1 MTQDAAWFDTGE
13 EGSEFL
19 LHARG
24 RWNVS
29 SLGAVDG
36 RLRAWRP
43 HPTRSVRIDLS
54 ELDSLDTAGAWVLY
68 RTVQQW
74 REAGLTAEI
83 ADVKADHAVL
93 LREVEA
99 NDHPCEIAPPSG
111 SAVLNVIRHVGEG
124 TYESYAE
131 VRDLLGFLGLVVT
144 ALGRTLANP
153 RRLRLTSLVHHIEQ
167 VGLNAL
173 PIVGLLSFLIGVV
186 LAYQGADQLQR
197 FGAQIFVV
205 NLIGIAVVREM
216 GILLAAIIVAGRSGS
231 AFTAEIRSMKL
242 REEIDAMR
250 TLGLDPVDL
259 LVMPRLLALII
270 VMPLLAFYA
279 DLMGRVPQ
287 RRPSRYR
294 FRVGLAESTR
304 PEENHDDRQ
313 RHDDAARAVG
323 KEF

>member
-1 MTQDAAWFDTGE
+1 ML
-13 EGSEFL
+13 S
-19 LHARG
+19 R
-24 RWNVS
+24 S
-29 SLGAVDG
+29 S
-36 RLRAWRP
+36 
-43 HPTRSVRIDLS
+43 
-54 ELDSLDTAGAWVLY
+54 
-68 RTVQQW
+68 
-74 REAGLTAEI
+74 
-83 ADVKADHAVL
+83 
-93 LREVEA
+93 
-99 NDHPCEIAPPSG
+99 
-111 SAVLNVIRHVGEG
+111 
-124 TYESYAE
+124 
-131 VRDLLGFLGLVVT
+131 
-144 ALGRTLANP
+144 
-153 RRLRLTSLVHHIEQ
+153 
-167 VGLNAL
+167 
-173 PIVGLLSFLIGVV
+173 LIGVV

-259 LVMPRLLALII
+259 LVIPRLLALII